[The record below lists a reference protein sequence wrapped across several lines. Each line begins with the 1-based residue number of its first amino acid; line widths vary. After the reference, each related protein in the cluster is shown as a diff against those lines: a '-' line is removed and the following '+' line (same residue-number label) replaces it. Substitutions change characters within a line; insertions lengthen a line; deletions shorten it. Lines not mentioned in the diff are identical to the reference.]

1 MAGRKQSKTSGNVH
15 IGIGGWNFA
24 PWRDNFYPAGLPHA
38 RELEFASRHL
48 TAIEINSTYHGTQ
61 KRTSFANWRDAVPDD
76 FVFAVKANRFATNRR
91 ILAEGADSIHRFID
105 SGIAELR
112 EKLGPVVWQFAPT
125 KQFVPDDFE
134 AFLTLL
140 PDSVEGVALRHVLE
154 VRHESF
160 MCDEYLKLARKFKAA
175 TVFTDSPKFPSFA
188 DLTADFVYARLMNAQ
203 EKVSTGYAAKDLDEW
218 AGRVGSW
225 ADGKA
230 PDDLPAVESSP
241 GAKLKPKAVYL
252 FFINGAKE
260 RAPAAAGAL
269 LERLGWV
276 PTEDVPVKVAV
287 SKPAAGAAQ
296 AKAASK
302 KLETGTAATKT
313 AAKKVPSKKAA
324 SKKAAATEAR
334 AKKVAEKKVV
344 AKKAPARKAAT
355 TTAATQKTTAKKTTA
370 KKTTTGKTA
379 SSTA

>member
-160 MCDEYLKLARKFKAA
+160 MCDEYLRLARKFKAA

-218 AGRVGSW
+218 AGRVASW

-302 KLETGTAATKT
+302 KVQTGTAASKT
-313 AAKKVPSKKAA
+313 A
-324 SKKAAATEAR
+324 SKKAAATEAP
-334 AKKVAEKKVV
+334 AKKVAEKKMV
-344 AKKAPARKAAT
+344 AKKAPARKAVT
-355 TTAATQKTTAKKTTA
+355 RTAAT
-370 KKTTTGKTA
+370 KKTTTKKTTTAKTA